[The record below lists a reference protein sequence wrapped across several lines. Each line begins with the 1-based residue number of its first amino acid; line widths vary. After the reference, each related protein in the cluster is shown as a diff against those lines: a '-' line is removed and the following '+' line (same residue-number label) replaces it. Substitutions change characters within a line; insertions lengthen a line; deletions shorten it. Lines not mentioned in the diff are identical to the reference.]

1 MIDYEWDVETL
12 DEFGDIEDHNHSEKL
27 RPYHLDLEPSQRL
40 VLVCDHWE
48 GGWMYRSWAYVVDGE
63 LPEHLVDAY
72 DTEIRRV
79 PQRFHKELAK
89 MRRATSSSGQ

>member
-1 MIDYEWDVETL
+1 MIDYEWDVETA
-12 DEFGDIEDHNHSEKL
+12 DEFGDVEDHNASEKL
-27 RPYHLDLEPSQRL
+27 RPYHLDLEPTQKL

-63 LPEHLVDAY
+63 LPEFLVDAY
-72 DTEIRRV
+72 GTDARRV

-89 MRRATSSSGQ
+89 VKRSL